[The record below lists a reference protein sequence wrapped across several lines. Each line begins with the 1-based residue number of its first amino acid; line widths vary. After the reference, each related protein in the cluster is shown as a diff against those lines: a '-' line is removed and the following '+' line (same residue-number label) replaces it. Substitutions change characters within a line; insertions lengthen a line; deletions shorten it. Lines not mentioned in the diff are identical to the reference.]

1 MYSSGQGGLLSH
13 PCWFKVTHD
22 VEICSGTI
30 FMHLLT
36 KKMCCTTFLHQILPE
51 GEIYHNG
58 SAQISAPLPG
68 NRSQS
73 TSQHYRLGLTHYGAC
88 LMTDNASSRSKV
100 ANSFSHR
107 GYNTRLHTYWGLSG
121 NLTSWGR
128 LRSAKGPNVVPW
140 VETIPRDAHGETWVK
155 KSMKYLPWML
165 KKNPTILQFMEVDG
179 SGGYE
184 HRHVRYLFAHHSLRE
199 SFHHMLA

>member
-1 MYSSGQGGLLSH
+1 MYSSAQWGLLSH
-13 PCWFKVTHD
+13 PCFFKVTHD

-36 KKMCCTTFLHQILPE
+36 KKMCCTTFLHQILPV
-51 GEIYHNG
+51 GGMYHNG
-58 SAQISAPLPG
+58 SAQIWAPLPG

-88 LMTDNASSRSKV
+88 LMADNASSRSKV

-107 GYNTRLHTYWGLSG
+107 GYSTQLHTYSGLSG

-128 LRSAKGPNVVPW
+128 LRRVKGPNVVLW
-140 VETIPRDAHGETWVK
+140 VGTIPRDDHGETWVK
-155 KSMKYLPWML
+155 KAWNIYP
-165 KKNPTILQFMEVDG
+165 
-179 SGGYE
+179 
-184 HRHVRYLFAHHSLRE
+184 E
-199 SFHHMLA
+199 S